1 MNEHDVLE
9 RARQDI
15 RPSTLEVDDVYRRR
29 GQRQARRRVGAAAT
43 ALLLIALAGS
53 FLFRSF
59 EQTAPAMQGVSVTPT
74 PAPPSEGPAA
84 IVADFPTSVAIRA
97 VAAQGTRFAAV
108 GIDSGRGAAAWYSR
122 DGRTWERA
130 SVTVPDGGVGTSM
143 LGAVEV
149 GTGFLAWGTVG
160 DDGYVWRSADG
171 RSWSAIR
178 DESPFGG
185 PGVQSIA
192 WMSTTHFGLQAG
204 GRERSGTHRAQPIV
218 WNARPSGWERMP
230 SLSWAGYHDMVW
242 SSGVFPDTGEASN
255 ELGAVS
261 IDSSHANRIAFTPST
276 G

>member
-9 RARQDI
+9 RARHDI

-43 ALLLIALAGS
+43 ALVVIALAGS
-53 FLFRSF
+53 FLLRSF
-59 EQTAPAMQGVSVTPT
+59 EQTAPAVQGVSATPT
-74 PAPPSEGPAA
+74 TAPPSEGPAA
-84 IVADFPTSVAIRA
+84 IVADFPASVAIRA
-97 VAAQGTRFAAV
+97 VAAQGTRFVAV
-108 GIDSGRGAAAWYSR
+108 GIDGGRGAAAWYSR

-160 DDGYVWRSADG
+160 DDAYVWRSADG
-171 RSWSAIR
+171 RSWSPIQ

-192 WMSTTHFGLQAG
+192 WMSTTHYGLKAG
-204 GRERSGTHRAQPIV
+204 GRERSGTDRGQPIM
-218 WNARPSGWERMP
+218 WSAKPSGWERTP
-230 SLSWAGYHDMVW
+230 NLSWARYHAMM
-242 SSGVFPDTGEASN
+242 SLSGVVPETGEAWN
-255 ELGAVS
+255 ELGSVS
-261 IDSSHANRIAFTPST
+261 IDSSHGNTIAFTPST